1 MKATLRRVGLMCC
14 LVGGC
19 LFQGCVFAS
28 QIDPDLALR
37 AGFSFGS
44 ELAIFLL
51 ENAAAA
57 L

>member
-1 MKATLRRVGLMCC
+1 MCC